1 MIIVYI
7 PGCWDLLHTGHLN
20 ALERARTYG
29 DRLIVGVESDGLIY
43 AEKGRHPAI
52 NQDDRCRM
60 LQALRC
66 VDAAIVF
73 TSFDYAGILR
83 NLNPDVLIFGNS
95 HTQERHQAAIDY
107 MKDKGRRV
115 VRLPY
120 TAGISTSEIL
130 ERIKHDR

>member
-29 DRLIVGVESDGLIY
+29 DRLIVGVESDELIY
-43 AEKGRHPAI
+43 AEKGRCAAI
-52 NQDDRCRM
+52 NQNDRCRM

-73 TSFDYAGILR
+73 TSFDYTGILR
-83 NLNPDVLIFGNS
+83 NLSPDVLVFGES
-95 HTQERHQAAIDY
+95 HTQERHQSAIDH
-107 MKDKGRRV
+107 MIKRGGRV

-120 TAGISTSEIL
+120 TPDISTTAIIE
-130 ERIKHDR
+130 KAKMA